1 MFILC
6 ISCITATPHISP
18 TRGCIIYTLHGNHF
32 LLQRQD
38 IFALNSITTVT
49 WTFLLKCK
57 LWYDFPLMTTLLLS
71 PAVPQ
76 GFMAPLQRWFQYSC
90 GYYWWCVPLHVMFYA
105 RRLYGRTFYN
115 DCGARN
121 ALLVH
126 LCGNT
131 PRFFWWWQQGPSML
145 RESDSCK
152 TSTVAFLHAS
162 SCHDRQFYIFIS
174 ALNPAEAI
182 FVVCLFAISPV
193 ACRLFFLPRC
203 EERSEPEW

>member
-18 TRGCIIYTLHGNHF
+18 TRAVLFIPSMGIISFSNARTY
-32 LLQRQD
+32 LL
-38 IFALNSITTVT
+38 
-49 WTFLLKCK
+49 W
-57 LWYDFPLMTTLLLS
+57 TLLPLS
-71 PAVPQ
+71 HGHFYSSVNCDMIFLWWQHCCCHLLFHRDLWHLYDGDFSTLAVIT
-76 GFMAPLQRWFQYSC
+76 GGVSLCM
-90 GYYWWCVPLHVMFYA
+90 WWFYA

-152 TSTVAFLHAS
+152 MSPVAFLHAS
-162 SCHDRQFYIFIS
+162 SCHDRQFYISIS

-193 ACRLFFLPRC
+193 ACRLFFFPRC